1 MRQVELRLAPTLLDP
16 SLVLVIQDTLAME
29 SRARVSSRPRPQSKS
44 PADQKKKCL
53 FLLLLDINECTAG
66 TANCATGGTSTCTNT
81 PGSYTCACNTGYSG
95 NGVTCTGMLLL
106 LFFSP
111 AFSSKRTDFYY
122 LFILCLQILMSA
134 PWEQTLATRLSP
146 PVKTPQGAITA
157 SVCLVLLG
165 PAVVVWFFLFSFSF
179 SFSVVCS
186 GFH

>member
-1 MRQVELRLAPTLLDP
+1 MHGW
-16 SLVLVIQDTLAME
+16 VL
-29 SRARVSSRPRPQSKS
+29 PRPQSKS
-44 PADQKKKCL
+44 PTDQKKKCL

-111 AFSSKRTDFYY
+111 AFSSTLTYF
-122 LFILCLQILMSA
+122 LSFILCLQILMSA
-134 PWEQTLATRLSP
+134 PPERILATRLFP

-157 SVCLVLLG
+157 SVCLVLPG
-165 PAVVVWFFLFSFSF
+165 PAVVVWFFSFSF
-179 SFSVVCS
+179 FFLSPLFVQA
-186 GFH
+186 FTKMYA